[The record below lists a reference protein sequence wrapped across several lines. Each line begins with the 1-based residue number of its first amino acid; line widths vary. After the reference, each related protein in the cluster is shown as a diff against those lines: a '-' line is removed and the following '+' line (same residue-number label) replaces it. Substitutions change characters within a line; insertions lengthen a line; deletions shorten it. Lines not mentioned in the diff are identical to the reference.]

1 MISEINLSQLLA
13 IIAVSGSV
21 KRIELSDGDLV
32 WLKMESVDVTRNSH
46 VVSIQW
52 KRSQFCGSD
61 IQRLCMM
68 LEDMRIPYRWFDS
81 IRCNSKRFL
90 EPVFHAYYYEGD
102 NCNQKTRPISE
113 CIANNIDIIDDIG
126 LVGNGGSYKRKNLLI
141 IDPNQIFS
149 MKVNNQG
156 RWETGE

>member
-1 MISEINLSQLLA
+1 MINEINLSQLLA

-32 WLKMESVDVTRNSH
+32 WRKMESVDVTRNSH
-46 VVSIQW
+46 MVSIKW

-61 IQRLCMM
+61 IQRLWMM
-68 LEDMRIPYRWFDS
+68 LEDMRLPNRCFDS
-81 IRCNSKRFL
+81 TRCDSKRFL

-102 NCNQKTRPISE
+102 NCNQKTRPIYE
-113 CIANNIDIIDDIG
+113 CIANKIDIIDDIG
-126 LVGNGGSYKRKNLLI
+126 LVGNGGTYKRKNLLI
-141 IDPNQIFS
+141 VDPNQIFS
-149 MKVNNQG
+149 MKVNSQG

>member
-1 MISEINLSQLLA
+1 MINEINLSQLLA

-32 WLKMESVDVTRNSH
+32 WRKMESVDVTRNSH
-46 VVSIQW
+46 MVSIQW

-68 LEDMRIPYRWFDS
+68 LEDMRLPYRCFDS
-81 IRCNSKRFL
+81 TRCDSKRFL

-102 NCNQKTRPISE
+102 NCNQKTRPIYE

-126 LVGNGGSYKRKNLLI
+126 LVGNGGTYKRKNLLI

-149 MKVNNQG
+149 MKVNSQG

>member
-102 NCNQKTRPISE
+102 NCNQKTRPIYE

-126 LVGNGGSYKRKNLLI
+126 LVGNGRSYKRKNLLI